1 MPSMLINNTCRRQGL
16 PAVERAAC
24 AHPWATRD
32 GGTAAPAA
40 PALAGST
47 RLAAFAESA
56 LLEHAKAAAAAS
68 ARR

>member
-1 MPSMLINNTCRRQGL
+1 MPSTLINNTCRRQGL

-24 AHPWATRD
+24 AHPWATRES
-32 GGTAAPAA
+32 GGTAA

-56 LLEHAKAAAAAS
+56 LLEHAKTAAAAS